1 MKKFV
6 LFISLFALSVLSV
19 QARENKLYFTEE
31 NNRLYY
37 ESNLIDEDIFMKH
50 IDMTPGESFTD
61 ELLIENGTNTKY
73 TLYFKVAPREQSAE
87 ADELLE
93 NITMKIKLD
102 EEIIY
107 EGKATGL
114 DYTEQGIDLQKAI
127 LLGDFTPSK
136 NSKMVVE
143 TKLSENYDNTE
154 LNEFSYIDWSFY
166 AQYDDSKPPVEII
179 VSPNTMRNSFPY
191 TIVFSA
197 IIILIGIGIVKSAYK
212 KKN

>member
-6 LFISLFALSVLSV
+6 LFISLFALCIISVE
-19 QARENKLYFTEE
+19 AKENKLYFTEE

-37 ESNLIDEDIFMKH
+37 ESKLIDENIFMKH
-50 IDMTPGESFTD
+50 VDMTPGESFTD
-61 ELLIENGTNTKY
+61 ELIIENGTNTKY
-73 TLYFKVAPREQSAE
+73 TLYFKIVPREQSAE
-87 ADELLE
+87 ADELLD
-93 NITMKIKLD
+93 NIMMKIKLD
-102 EEIIY
+102 DNVIY

-127 LLGDFTPSK
+127 LLGNFAPSK

-154 LNEFSYIDWSFY
+154 FNDFSYIDWSFY
-166 AQYDDSKPPVEII
+166 AQYDDSEPPVEII
-179 VSPNTMRNSFPY
+179 ASPNTMKNSFPFAF
-191 TIVFSA
+191 VFSV
-197 IIILIGIGIVKSAYK
+197 IIILIGFGIIKSAYK

>member
-37 ESNLIDEDIFMKH
+37 ESKLIDEDIFMKH

-73 TLYFKVAPREQSAE
+73 TLYFKVVPRNQSAE

-93 NITMKIKLD
+93 NIIMKIKLD

>member
-6 LFISLFALSVLSV
+6 LFISLFALCIISVE
-19 QARENKLYFTEE
+19 AKENKLYFTEE

-37 ESNLIDEDIFMKH
+37 ESKLIDENIFMKH
-50 IDMTPGESFTD
+50 VDMTPGESFTD
-61 ELLIENGTNTKY
+61 ELIIENGTNTKY
-73 TLYFKVAPREQSAE
+73 TLYFKIVPREQSAE
-87 ADELLE
+87 ADELLD
-93 NITMKIKLD
+93 NIMMKIKLD
-102 EEIIY
+102 DNVIY

-127 LLGDFTPSK
+127 LLGNFAPSK

>member
-37 ESNLIDEDIFMKH
+37 ESKLIDEDIFMKH

-73 TLYFKVAPREQSAE
+73 TLYFKVVPREQSAE

-93 NITMKIKLD
+93 NIIMKIKLD

-143 TKLSENYDNTE
+143 TKLKEDYNNTNFHE
-154 LNEFSYIDWSFY
+154 LSYIDWSFY

>member
-73 TLYFKVAPREQSAE
+73 TLYFKVVPRNQSAE

-93 NITMKIKLD
+93 NIIMKIKLD

>member
-19 QARENKLYFTEE
+19 QERENKLYFTEE

-37 ESNLIDEDIFMKH
+37 ESKLIDEDIFMKH

-73 TLYFKVAPREQSAE
+73 TLYFKVVPRNQSAE

-93 NITMKIKLD
+93 NIIMKIKLD

>member
-31 NNRLYY
+31 NNRFYY
-37 ESNLIDEDIFMKH
+37 ECKVIDEDIFMKH

-73 TLYFKVAPREQSAE
+73 TLYFRVVPRNQSAE

-93 NITMKIKLD
+93 NIIMKIKLD

-114 DYTEQGIDLQKAI
+114 DYTEQGIELQKAI
-127 LLGDFTPSK
+127 LLGNFTPSK

>member
-37 ESNLIDEDIFMKH
+37 ESKLIDEDIFMKH
-50 IDMTPGESFTD
+50 IDMIPGERFTD
-61 ELLIENGTNTKY
+61 ELLIENGTNKKY
-73 TLYFKVAPREQSAE
+73 TLYFKVVPRNQSAE

-93 NITMKIKLD
+93 NIIMKIKLD

-127 LLGDFTPSK
+127 LLGNFTPSK